1 MLKQVPPLTE
11 EDIIRRDD
19 EREREQ
25 REDYEA
31 DVRAE
36 KVETMVLLAL
46 AVATVAW
53 VTFLTVGT
61 LYLMGEIA

>member
-1 MLKQVPPLTE
+1 MKQVPPLTE
-11 EDIIRRDD
+11 EDITRRDD

-25 REDYEA
+25 REDFEA

-36 KVETMVLLAL
+36 KVETVVLLAL
-46 AVATVAW
+46 AVLTVAW
-53 VTFLTVGT
+53 AAFLTVGT